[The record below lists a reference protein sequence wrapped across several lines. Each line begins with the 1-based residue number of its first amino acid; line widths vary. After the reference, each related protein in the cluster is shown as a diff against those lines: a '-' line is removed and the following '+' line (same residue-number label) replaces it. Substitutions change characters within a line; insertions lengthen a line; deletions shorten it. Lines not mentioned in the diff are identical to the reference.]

1 VADGAFAL
9 YNEPSKAFHGGPGH
23 FYPTYKKKPYRKAVV
38 DYTSADWVDTEYLLR
53 AMLILCEYANIIRIV
68 LQFVPVFGSISDIAF
83 IFITWSRYRILYK
96 EPFYKGGK
104 EKPRVPAWCD
114 RILYRSA
121 SRLQG
126 GFVPDQVSGTVT
138 HPAAID
144 KTATQPPAPTQLSRV
159 CVRACVCVRG
169 CPNIPHTVALRF
181 GYVCQVDLGGT
192 VGLADNYQALNDTML
207 CSDHS
212 PVHKNTMHPLHSQSH
227 ALARRMLVR
236 RNRSLDW
243 FVCCAW
249 CRSTP
254 RSI

>member
-1 VADGAFAL
+1 MADGAFAL

-53 AMLILCEYANIIRIV
+53 AMLIICEYANIIRIV
-68 LQFVPVFGSISDIAF
+68 LQFAPVFGSISDIAF
-83 IFITWSRYRILYK
+83 IFITRSRYRILYK

-126 GFVPDQVSGTVT
+126 GFVPEQVSGTVT

-159 CVRACVCVRG
+159 CVRASACVAVQ
-169 CPNIPHTVALRF
+169 TYLTQLRCDS
-181 GYVCQVDLGGT
+181 GMS
-192 VGLADNYQALNDTML
+192 A
-207 CSDHS
+207 
-212 PVHKNTMHPLHSQSH
+212 
-227 ALARRMLVR
+227 
-236 RNRSLDW
+236 
-243 FVCCAW
+243 
-249 CRSTP
+249 
-254 RSI
+254 RSIWAARSVWRIITKHSTTPCSALIIPRYIKTRCTHYTHNRTH